1 MFCREFKNDLWLHHG
16 FRGNDLIVWSSLVG
30 WLQVQVIADFDM
42 TLTKYL
48 VDGVRGQSKF

>member
-1 MFCREFKNDLWLHHG
+1 M
-16 FRGNDLIVWSSLVG
+16 G